1 MTYVMKQIKAVDPR
15 LLLFCMLLALPL
27 FYVIDQ
33 PLVSRAI
40 RFSVLLLASLLV
52 VSTSMRHQLV
62 QNWRGLPKLA
72 RYTVIGMTAMM
83 VLSTVR
89 SADTVE
95 VRLFGL
101 TPEYLGLLTWA
112 SFLAVAIGLTD
123 IAQKAVRSKIT
134 LLVML
139 VCMLGSLYINQFYIR
154 YGFRVSGLLLQ
165 ATSMGM
171 FACLAYAIGLKSISV
186 HRHFLWKSMSG
197 ALACVA
203 AATVVLTQSRVSYF
217 VLAVLSAGAV
227 VVAWRRSKIVV
238 GIALVAL
245 LAVSVLPRIET
256 NYFDRFGASSVNRG
270 VSYRLSLYKT
280 SGLDIV
286 KHNSVVGNGANSL
299 PPAINNQNEVPE
311 DIKKSLQTGELFM
324 STHSLY
330 FDVAY
335 YFGLVSSVS
344 LLVLTIIAAH
354 RYVRSRGYFMLAL
367 FGILIANALCNTPS
381 LELTLPY
388 FMVLFAAF
396 WPTKLADRHASKAT

>member
-1 MTYVMKQIKAVDPR
+1 MKKIKAVDLR
-15 LLLFCMLLALPL
+15 LLLFCVLLALPL

-40 RFSVLLLASLLV
+40 RFSVLLLAAMFV

-62 QNWRGLPKLA
+62 QNWYGLPKFV
-72 RYTVIGMTAMM
+72 RYVTTLMTVMM
-83 VLSTVR
+83 VFSTVR
-89 SADTVE
+89 STESIE

-101 TPEYLGLLTWA
+101 TPEYLGLLTWV
-112 SFLAVAIGLTD
+112 SFLTLAIGLMD

-134 LLVML
+134 LFVMI

-171 FACLAYAIGLKSISV
+171 FACLAYAISLKSILV
-186 HRHFLWKSMSG
+186 HRRLFWKGMSC
-197 ALACVA
+197 ALACMA
-203 AATVVLTQSRVSYF
+203 AATVVLTQSRISYF

-227 VVAWRRSKIVV
+227 VVAWKRSKVVV
-238 GIALVAL
+238 GIALVTL
-245 LAVSVLPRIET
+245 LTVSVLPRLET
-256 NYFDRFGASSVNRG
+256 DYFDRFGASSVNRG

-286 KHNSVVGNGANSL
+286 KHNSVIGNGANSL

-311 DIKKSLQTGELFM
+311 DIKKSLRTGELFM

-335 YFGLVSSVS
+335 YFGLVTSVS
-344 LLVLTIIAAH
+344 LMVLTIIAVH
-354 RYVRSRGYFMLAL
+354 RYVRRRGYFMLAL
-367 FGILIANALCNTPS
+367 FGILVANALCNTPS

-388 FMVLFAAF
+388 FMVLFAAY
-396 WPTKLADRHASKAT
+396 WPTKLAHRHASKGS